1 MPSLSFLTGSIL
13 SDGRIRRTGLRLLR
27 SAVLLCSLA
36 LAACTSL
43 PRTPYSA
50 ADASSSRVLDIDGLR
65 RYADEPVTK
74 FRFEKDDLS
83 STKTYLALSGGGA
96 DGAYGVGVLNGWTAA
111 GTRPTFSV
119 VSGVS
124 TGGLIAPFAF
134 LGSQYDDTL
143 REVYTSGI
151 ASSLLDDPS
160 IIRVLFGS
168 GLFGNKRLRELVARY
183 VGPEILAA
191 VAREHAKGRKLLVVT
206 TDLDTQRTVVWDMGK
221 IAGRGVQ
228 GDEALA
234 AVGVRRGASVGSPEA
249 LRLFRDV
256 MAASASIPLVF
267 PPILIEAKGQGR
279 RFEEMHV
286 DGGVTAPVLTL
297 PDALLFQGRL
307 PGNSRMNIYIL
318 VNKKLER
325 TFELVS
331 NSTPD
336 VASRSLSSITQS
348 QTRSVIFSTYD
359 FAKRN
364 RWGFHLSYIERDY
377 PAAASEG
384 FDTAYMRALY
394 QHGYEKAA
402 SGHAWTSTLP

>member
-13 SDGRIRRTGLRLLR
+13 SDRRIRRTGLRLLK

-50 ADASSSRVLDIDGLR
+50 ADANSSRVLDIDGLR
-65 RYADEPVTK
+65 RYTDEPVTK
-74 FRFEKDDLS
+74 FRFEKDDIS
-83 STKTYLALSGGGA
+83 STRTYLALSGGGA

-111 GTRPTFSV
+111 GTRPAFSV

-191 VAREHAKGRKLLVVT
+191 V
-206 TDLDTQRTVVWDMGK
+206 MGK
-221 IAGRGVQ
+221 IA
-228 GDEALA
+228 AI
-234 AVGVRRGASVGSPEA
+234 GSPEA

-267 PPILIEAKGQGR
+267 PPILIEAEGQGR

-297 PDALLFQGRL
+297 PDALLFHGRL

-331 NSTPD
+331 NSTLD

-377 PAAASEG
+377 PASSSEG

-394 QHGYEKAA
+394 QYGYEKAA
-402 SGHAWTSTLP
+402 SGRAWTSTLP

>member
-1 MPSLSFLTGSIL
+1 
-13 SDGRIRRTGLRLLR
+13 
-27 SAVLLCSLA
+27 
-36 LAACTSL
+36 
-43 PRTPYSA
+43 
-50 ADASSSRVLDIDGLR
+50 
-65 RYADEPVTK
+65 
-74 FRFEKDDLS
+74 
-83 STKTYLALSGGGA
+83 
-96 DGAYGVGVLNGWTAA
+96 
-111 GTRPTFSV
+111 
-119 VSGVS
+119 
-124 TGGLIAPFAF
+124 
-134 LGSQYDDTL
+134 
-143 REVYTSGI
+143 
-151 ASSLLDDPS
+151 
-160 IIRVLFGS
+160 
-168 GLFGNKRLRELVARY
+168 
-183 VGPEILAA
+183 
-191 VAREHAKGRKLLVVT
+191 VVT

-221 IAGRGVQ
+221 IA
-228 GDEALA
+228 A
-234 AVGVRRGASVGSPEA
+234 VGSPEA

-267 PPILIEAKGQGR
+267 PPILIEAEGQGR

-331 NSTPD
+331 NSTLD

-348 QTRSVIFSTYD
+348 QTRSVIFSTYE

-384 FDTAYMRALY
+384 FDTTYMRTLY

-402 SGHAWTSTLP
+402 SGRAWTSTLP

>member
-1 MPSLSFLTGSIL
+1 MPSLFFLTGSIR
-13 SDGRIRRTGLRLLR
+13 SDSRTGSTGSRLLR

-50 ADASSSRVLDIDGLR
+50 ADASGSRVLDIDGLR
-65 RYADEPVTK
+65 RYTDEPVTK
-74 FRFEKDDLS
+74 FRFEKDTPTA
-83 STKTYLALSGGGA
+83 TKSYLALSGGGA

-143 REVYTSGI
+143 KEVYTSGI
-151 ASSLLDDPS
+151 AESLLNDLS
-160 IIRVLFGS
+160 IMRVLFSS

-183 VGPEILAA
+183 VGPEILEQ
-191 VAREHAKGRKLLVVT
+191 VARENAKGRRLLVVT
-206 TDLDTQRTVVWDMGK
+206 TDLDTQRTAIWDMGK
-221 IAGRGVQ
+221 IA
-228 GDEALA
+228 
-234 AVGVRRGASVGSPEA
+234 AVGTPEA
-249 LRLFRDV
+249 LKLFRDV

-267 PPILIEAKGQGR
+267 PPILIEAEGQGHK
-279 RFEEMHV
+279 FQEMHV

-297 PDALLFQGRL
+297 PEALLFQGRL
-307 PGNSRMNIYIL
+307 PGNAKMDIYIL
-318 VNKKLER
+318 VNKKIER
-325 TFELVS
+325 NFELVA
-331 NSTPD
+331 NSTID

-348 QTRSVIFSTYD
+348 QTRSIIFSTYD
-359 FAKRN
+359 FARRN
-364 RWGFHLSYIERDY
+364 RLGFHLSYIARDY
-377 PAAASEG
+377 PAAPSEG

-394 QHGYEKAA
+394 QYGYEKGA
-402 SGHAWTSTLP
+402 SGQAWTSTLP

>member
-13 SDGRIRRTGLRLLR
+13 SDRRTRRTGSRLLR

-65 RYADEPVTK
+65 RYTDEPVTK

-83 STKTYLALSGGGA
+83 STRTYLALSGGGA

-111 GTRPTFSV
+111 GTRPAFSV

-151 ASSLLDDPS
+151 AESLLNDPS

-183 VGPEILAA
+183 VGPEILDA
-191 VAREHAKGRKLLVVT
+191 VARENAKGRKLLVVT

-221 IAGRGVQ
+221 IA
-228 GDEALA
+228 AI
-234 AVGVRRGASVGSPEA
+234 GSPEA

-267 PPILIEAKGQGR
+267 PPILIEAEGQGR

-331 NSTPD
+331 NSTID

-377 PAAASEG
+377 PASASEG

-394 QHGYEKAA
+394 QYGYEKAA
-402 SGHAWTSTLP
+402 SGRAWTSTLP

>member
-1 MPSLSFLTGSIL
+1 MPCLSFLTGSIL
-13 SDGRIRRTGLRLLR
+13 SDSRIRGTGSRLLR
-27 SAVLLCSLA
+27 SAVLLCGLA

-50 ADASSSRVLDIDGLR
+50 ADASGSRVLDIDGLR
-65 RYADEPVTK
+65 RYTDEPVTK
-74 FRFEKDDLS
+74 FRFEKDDRSL
-83 STKTYLALSGGGA
+83 TRTYLALSGGGA

-151 ASSLLDDPS
+151 AESLLDDAS

-191 VAREHAKGRKLLVVT
+191 VARENARGRKLLVVT
-206 TDLDTQRTVVWDMGK
+206 TDLDTQRTVIWDMGK
-221 IAGRGVQ
+221 IA
-228 GDEALA
+228 A
-234 AVGVRRGASVGSPEA
+234 VGSPEA

-267 PPILIEAKGQGR
+267 PPILIEAEGQGR

-331 NSTPD
+331 NSTLD

-384 FDTAYMRALY
+384 FDTAYMRTLY

-402 SGHAWTSTLP
+402 SGRAWTSTLP

>member
-1 MPSLSFLTGSIL
+1 MFSFMSEPFRAE
-13 SDGRIRRTGLRLLR
+13 SRIRSTGPRLLR
-27 SAVLLCSLA
+27 SVVLLSGLA

-50 ADASSSRVLDIDGLR
+50 ADANSSRVLDIDGLR
-65 RYADEPVTK
+65 RYTDEPVTR
-74 FRFEKDDLS
+74 FRLEKYDIS
-83 STKTYLALSGGGA
+83 STRTYLALSGGGA

-111 GTRPTFSV
+111 GTRPAFSV

-160 IIRVLFGS
+160 ILRVLFGA
-168 GLFGNKRLRELVARY
+168 GLFGNKQLRELVARY
-183 VGPEILAA
+183 VGPEILTA
-191 VAREHAKGRKLLVVT
+191 VARENAKGRKLLVVT

-221 IAGRGVQ
+221 IA
-228 GDEALA
+228 
-234 AVGVRRGASVGSPEA
+234 AVGSSEA

-267 PPILIEAKGQGR
+267 PPILIEAEGQGR

-297 PDALLFQGRL
+297 PDALLFNGRL
-307 PGNSRMNIYIL
+307 SGNSRTNIYIL

-331 NSTPD
+331 NSTLD

-377 PAAASEG
+377 PASSSDG

-394 QHGYEKAA
+394 QYGYEKAA
-402 SGHAWTSTLP
+402 SGRAWTSTLP

>member
-1 MPSLSFLTGSIL
+1 
-13 SDGRIRRTGLRLLR
+13 
-27 SAVLLCSLA
+27 LLCSLA

-65 RYADEPVTK
+65 RYTDEPVTK

-111 GTRPTFSV
+111 GTRPAFSV

-191 VAREHAKGRKLLVVT
+191 VARENARGRKLLVVT

-221 IAGRGVQ
+221 IA
-228 GDEALA
+228 A
-234 AVGVRRGASVGSPEA
+234 VGSPEA

-267 PPILIEAKGQGR
+267 PPILIEAEGQGR

-331 NSTPD
+331 NSTLD

-377 PAAASEG
+377 PASPSEG

-394 QHGYEKAA
+394 QYGYEKAA
-402 SGHAWTSTLP
+402 SGSAWISTLP

>member
-1 MPSLSFLTGSIL
+1 MPSPFLLTGSIL
-13 SDGRIRRTGLRLLR
+13 SDSRIRRTGSRLLS
-27 SAVLLCSLA
+27 SAVLAGSLA

-50 ADASSSRVLDIDGLR
+50 ADASSARVLDLDGLR
-65 RYADEPVTK
+65 RYTDEPVTK
-74 FRFEKDDLS
+74 FRFEKDELS
-83 STKTYLALSGGGA
+83 SARTYLALSGGGA

-111 GTRPTFSV
+111 GTRPAFSI

-143 REVYTSGI
+143 REVYSSGI
-151 ASSLLDDPS
+151 AESLLDDPS

-191 VAREHAKGRKLLVVT
+191 VARENAKGRKLLVVT
-206 TDLDTQRTVVWDMGK
+206 TDLDTQRTAVWDMGK
-221 IAGRGVQ
+221 IA
-228 GDEALA
+228 A
-234 AVGVRRGASVGSPEA
+234 VGSPEA
-249 LRLFRDV
+249 LHLFRDV

-267 PPILIEAKGQGR
+267 PPILIEAEGQGR
-279 RFEEMHV
+279 RFQEMHV

-307 PGNSRMNIYIL
+307 PANSRMNIYIL

-331 NSTPD
+331 NSTLD

-359 FAKRN
+359 FARRN

-377 PAAASEG
+377 PASAKEG

-394 QHGYEKAA
+394 QYGYEKAA

>member
-1 MPSLSFLTGSIL
+1 MPSLSLLTGSIL
-13 SDGRIRRTGLRLLR
+13 SDSRIGSTGSRLLR

-50 ADASSSRVLDIDGLR
+50 ADASGSRVLELDGLR

-74 FRFEKDDLS
+74 FRFEKDGLS
-83 STKTYLALSGGGA
+83 SARTYLALSGGGA

-191 VAREHAKGRKLLVVT
+191 VAREHARGRKLLVVT

-221 IAGRGVQ
+221 IA
-228 GDEALA
+228 A
-234 AVGVRRGASVGSPEA
+234 VGSPEA

-267 PPILIEAKGQGR
+267 PPILIEAEGQGR
-279 RFEEMHV
+279 RFQEMHV

-331 NSTPD
+331 NSTLD

-377 PAAASEG
+377 PAQPSEG

-394 QHGYEKAA
+394 QYGYEKAA
-402 SGHAWTSTLP
+402 SSRAWTSTLP

>member
-1 MPSLSFLTGSIL
+1 
-13 SDGRIRRTGLRLLR
+13 
-27 SAVLLCSLA
+27 LLCSLA

-50 ADASSSRVLDIDGLR
+50 AEASSSRVLDIDGLR
-65 RYADEPVTK
+65 RYTDEPVTK

-83 STKTYLALSGGGA
+83 STRTYLALSGGGA

-111 GTRPTFSV
+111 GTRPAFSV

-191 VAREHAKGRKLLVVT
+191 VARENAKGRKLLVVT

-221 IAGRGVQ
+221 IA
-228 GDEALA
+228 A
-234 AVGVRRGASVGSPEA
+234 VGSPEA
-249 LRLFRDV
+249 LHLFRDV

-267 PPILIEAKGQGR
+267 PPILIEAEGQGR
-279 RFEEMHV
+279 RFQEMHV

-307 PGNSRMNIYIL
+307 PGNSRINIYIL

-331 NSTPD
+331 NSTLD

-377 PAAASEG
+377 PASHSEG
-384 FDTAYMRALY
+384 FDTAYMRDLY

-402 SGHAWTSTLP
+402 SGRAWTSTLP